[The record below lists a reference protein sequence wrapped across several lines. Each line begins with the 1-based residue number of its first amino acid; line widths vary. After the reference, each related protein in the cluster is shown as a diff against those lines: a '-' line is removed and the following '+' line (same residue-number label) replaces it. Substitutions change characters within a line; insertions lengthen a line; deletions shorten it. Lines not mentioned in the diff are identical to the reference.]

1 MKKIAFLCIF
11 TLCTLTMINAQG
23 VGASPEYIKALTP
36 EWKGERFAD
45 GRPKIPD
52 NLLERSK
59 HVAIEALWGA
69 LRNISIRGEGQQTG
83 SFINQ
88 YQGDWHVV
96 HPDQDMSGRAVTAQY
111 MPSRPDLELYIR
123 EQGKLEGRAQQGGTN
138 SWPINILV
146 EGDIYVADG
155 YGKIIDGT
163 LIGDNLA
170 NAIYANSKR
179 GVVFYGSVRDEE
191 GISKVNGFNA
201 WVMGVDP
208 SYIQG
213 MMLTSIN
220 HPVRIGRATCL
231 PGDLVVAKK
240 YGVIFI
246 PAHLAERVI
255 VTAEVTELRDWFGWQ
270 RLAEKKYLPG
280 QIDSRWT
287 DEINADFRE
296 WLKQYPNLPM
306 PIQEIFDY
314 LDGNRTW

>member
-1 MKKIAFLCIF
+1 MKKITFLFVFAFCSLIV
-11 TLCTLTMINAQG
+11 IKAQG
-23 VGASPEYIKALTP
+23 VGATPEYIKAITS
-36 EWKGERFAD
+36 EWKGERFPD

-52 NLLERSK
+52 NLLERAK
-59 HVAIEALWGA
+59 NVAIEALWGA
-69 LRNISIRGEGQQTG
+69 LRNIRVEGAAG
-83 SFINQ
+83 STYTNQ
-88 YQGDWHVV
+88 YQGDWHIV
-96 HPDQDMSGRAVTAQY
+96 HPDQAMSGRAVTAQY
-111 MPSRPDLELYIR
+111 MPSRPDMEAYIR
-123 EQGKLEGRAQQGGTN
+123 EQGRLENRASGGTN
-138 SWPINILV
+138 SWPIDVLV

-155 YGKIIDGT
+155 FEKIVDGT

-179 GVVFYGSVRDEE
+179 GVIFYGSVRDEE

-201 WVMGVDP
+201 WVRGVDP
-208 SYIQG
+208 SYILG
-213 MMLTSIN
+213 MMITSIN

-255 VTAEVTELRDWFGWQ
+255 VAAEVTELRDWFGWQ

-296 WLKQYPNLPM
+296 WLRQYPNLPM
-306 PIQEIFDY
+306 PVQEVFDY